1 MKEFDNICV
10 SRFYIIIIIIIWP
23 TTQKHCE
30 LIMSLI
36 LKWDTANQ
44 LVVNS
49 ITLMKK
55 QLYQLFFFFFFKGK
69 KGRGIF
75 SVHSTFLWV
84 GGGDIKSEYSGHKR
98 EKKAISGASTLNKI
112 KVVERQLLWM
122 SCCRVLI
129 IFGFLK

>member
-1 MKEFDNICV
+1 MGHCQSAGGEFHH
-10 SRFYIIIIIIIWP
+10 P
-23 TTQKHCE
+23 HEKTT
-30 LIMSLI
+30 LS
-36 LKWDTANQ
+36 T
-44 LVVNS
+44 
-49 ITLMKK
+49 
-55 QLYQLFFFFFFKGK
+55 FFFFCFKGK

-122 SCCRVLI
+122 SCCRVPI

>member
-55 QLYQLFFFFFFKGK
+55 QLYQLFFFFVLRGK
-69 KGRGIF
+69 KEEEYFLCIQLF
-75 SVHSTFLWV
+75 S
-84 GGGDIKSEYSGHKR
+84 G
-98 EKKAISGASTLNKI
+98 
-112 KVVERQLLWM
+112 
-122 SCCRVLI
+122 
-129 IFGFLK
+129 